1 MPMVSVVGVGR
12 GVEYRG
18 PLHQIPRLEID
29 LDGAERPDRARGAVV
44 ERGTRHLALR
54 WESVVSALKFTD
66 KK

>member
-1 MPMVSVVGVGR
+1 MPMMSVVGVGR

-44 ERGTRHLALR
+44 ELGTRQRALR
-54 WESVVSALKFTD
+54 WKSVVSAVEFTD